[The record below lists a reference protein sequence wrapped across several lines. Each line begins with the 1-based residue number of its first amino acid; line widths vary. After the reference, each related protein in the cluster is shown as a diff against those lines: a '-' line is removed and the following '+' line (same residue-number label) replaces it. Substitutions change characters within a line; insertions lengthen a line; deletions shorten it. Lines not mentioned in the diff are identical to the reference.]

1 MTQRHHLYSAPEVKK
16 TMSDYSTGEL
26 ARLCGVT
33 VRTVQ
38 FYDARGLL
46 HPADLSEG
54 GRRLY
59 SEADLRKM
67 RMICA
72 LKTLG
77 LSLDAIQGVLASEK
91 PERVLLLLLEEQERR
106 IADEQG
112 VLERQH
118 RAVETVRETIRTGF
132 MISIE
137 SIADMDRMME
147 EKKKLNHLHLRLL
160 VIGMIMSGLQWA
172 TAINWILT
180 GVWWPFAAIWPIVIA
195 LGIWITRM
203 YHKNT
208 LYICPDCGARFRPS
222 FREMLWAR
230 HTPKTRFLTCTKC
243 QSRGWCVETYGKTA
257 EEKKEN

>member
-1 MTQRHHLYSAPEVKK
+1 
-16 TMSDYSTGEL
+16 MSDYTTGEL

-46 HPADLSEG
+46 HPTDLSEG

-59 SEADLRKM
+59 SDGDLRKM

-91 PERVLLLLLEEQERR
+91 PERVLLLLLEQQQRR

-147 EKKKLNHLHLRLL
+147 EKKKLNGLHLKM
-160 VIGMIMSGLQWA
+160 VGIGMVMSGLQWA
-172 TAINWILT
+172 AVIYWITT
-180 GVWWPFAAIWPIVIA
+180 GIWWPFAAIWPFVIA
-195 LGIWITRM
+195 LGIYVSGM
-203 YHKNT
+203 YYKNT
-208 LYICPDCGARFRPS
+208 LYICPDCGARFRPALKDM
-222 FREMLWAR
+222 FWAH
-230 HTPKTRFLTCTKC
+230 HTAKTRLLTCTKC
-243 QSRGWCVETYGKTA
+243 NSRGWCVETYGKS
-257 EEKKEN
+257 E